1 MQWLYQPLNL
11 SLQIGVLTVLLHIVF
26 GIGIAY
32 YLSGRKTFLKSI
44 IDILVTIPI
53 VFPPIAIGFFLL
65 LLLGKNGLIGSFFS
79 NYDIEIIF
87 SFTGILIASFIAGL
101 PLVVKPIQS
110 ALDEQSKLYREA
122 SYTLGKNELE
132 TLLFV
137 IFPNIKKVILASLF
151 LGFGRSL
158 GEVGITL
165 MLGGNIIGK
174 TDTISLAIYNYS
186 FGGEIE
192 KAILL
197 SVLLAVISIAIFLTL
212 KKLAYV

>member
-197 SVLLAVISIAIFLTL
+197 SMILGILSICIFLGL
-212 KKLAYV
+212 KKLAYL